1 MVTWYLRYRLRVVE
15 TVEIKTFTRNEAEA
29 REVAQRY
36 LDSLQSPSVVLVY
49 VREACVDSSENYPDL
64 VLKWSPEAQA
74 KVPHDT
80 EPLRTV
86 QAKRKEP
93 LPEGRVGA

>member
-36 LDSLQSPSVVLVY
+36 LDSLQSPSAVLVY

-64 VLKWSPEAQA
+64 VAKWKPETKAVEHTMPLEPA
-74 KVPHDT
+74 KPKPV
-80 EPLRTV
+80 
-86 QAKRKEP
+86 RKE
-93 LPEGRVGA
+93 LPEGRIGA